1 MKQTEIAAQIVN
13 HADSIVKLAGLLVGL
28 EPATP
33 TLSTRPA
40 SPSPTPARQ
49 TLPSAVELTDGWH
62 RFTISGVYE
71 DETKTG
77 HQKTTL
83 VLCTADLQ
91 TVRTSTINEGL
102 RAKISNFP
110 RGSSVEAKIAAKGQY
125 WNILDIRA

>member
-40 SPSPTPARQ
+40 SPAPARQ
-49 TLPSAVELTDGWH
+49 GNSAAVELTDGWH

-102 RAKISNFP
+102 RAKIANFP

>member
-1 MKQTEIAAQIVN
+1 MKQTEIAAQIVT
-13 HADSIVKLAGLLVGL
+13 HADSIVRLAGLLVGL

-40 SPSPTPARQ
+40 APTPARQ
-49 TLPSAVELTDGWH
+49 ALPAVELTDGWH

-102 RAKISNFP
+102 RAKIANFP
-110 RGSSVEAKIAAKGQY
+110 RGSSVEAKVAAKGQY

>member
-1 MKQTEIAAQIVN
+1 MKQTEIAAQIVT
-13 HADSIVKLAGLLVGL
+13 HADSIVRLAGLLVGL
-28 EPATP
+28 EPGTP

-40 SPSPTPARQ
+40 SPTPARQ
-49 TLPSAVELTDGWH
+49 ALPAVELTDGWH

-83 VLCTADLQ
+83 VLCTTDLQ

-102 RAKISNFP
+102 RAKIANFP
-110 RGSSVEAKIAAKGQY
+110 RGSSVEAKVAAKGQY

>member
-1 MKQTEIAAQIVN
+1 MKQTEIAAQIVT

-33 TLSTRPA
+33 TLLTRPA
-40 SPSPTPARQ
+40 PPTPARQ
-49 TLPSAVELTDGWH
+49 ALPAVELTDGWH

-102 RAKISNFP
+102 RAKIANFP
-110 RGSSVEAKIAAKGQY
+110 RGSSVEAKVAAKGVY